1 MLVFHRE
8 EPNTITYKA
17 HKSFWTSKGDGEQC
31 GMIKGRDQDDNF
43 EHMFQDY
50 HDYDEGL
57 RRMPVGLLR
66 LDGEENNGL
75 I

>member
-1 MLVFHRE
+1 
-8 EPNTITYKA
+8 
-17 HKSFWTSKGDGEQC
+17 
-31 GMIKGRDQDDNF
+31 MIKGRDQDDNF